1 MRPARLS
8 DVDALVV
15 LEAACFSSDKI
26 AKRQWRYLIQ
36 RSRARVWLIEGT
48 EGIAANA
55 VVLCPLKS
63 RSSRLYSLAV
73 APEYRGHGLARRLL
87 QNTLAFS
94 RRVGY
99 DSVTLEVREQ
109 DAATVRLYQ
118 SVGFQARSRVPSY
131 YQDQA
136 AALRMRAELGPCAHQ
151 PGATGQT

>member
-8 DVDALVV
+8 DIDALVL
-15 LEAACFSSDKI
+15 LEARCFATDKI

-36 RSRARVWLIEGT
+36 RSRARVWVIEST
-48 EGIAANA
+48 EGLAANA
-55 VVLCPLKS
+55 VLLCPLKS

-73 APEYRGHGLARRLL
+73 APEYRGQGLARQLL
-87 QNTLAFS
+87 KNILPFS

-99 DSVTLEVREQ
+99 RSVTLEVREQ

-118 SVGFQARSRVPSY
+118 SVGFQTEARLPSY

-136 AALRMRAELGPCAHQ
+136 SALRMRAELS
-151 PGATGQT
+151 

>member
-8 DVDALVV
+8 DIDALVL
-15 LEAACFSSDKI
+15 LEARCFATDKI

-36 RSRARVWLIEGT
+36 RSRARVWVIEGT
-48 EGIAANA
+48 EGLAANA
-55 VVLCPLKS
+55 VLLCPLKS

-73 APEYRGHGLARRLL
+73 APEYRGQGLARQLL
-87 QNTLAFS
+87 KNILAFS

-99 DSVTLEVREQ
+99 RCVTLEVREQ

-118 SVGFQARSRVPSY
+118 SVGFQTDSRLPSY

-136 AALRMRAELGPCAHQ
+136 SALRMRAELS
-151 PGATGQT
+151 

>member
-8 DVDALVV
+8 DVDALVA
-15 LEAACFSSDKI
+15 LEASCFAFDKI

-73 APEYRGHGLARRLL
+73 APEYRGQGLARRLL
-87 QNTLAFS
+87 QHTLAFS

-118 SVGFQARSRVPSY
+118 SVGFHAGSRVPSY

-136 AALRMRAELGPCAHQ
+136 AALRMRADLGSCAHQ
-151 PGATGQT
+151 PSTPGQA